1 MSYIVYNIFCG
12 LLLLIIFLR
21 LIHVAVLISSYS
33 FICVVAIMWLYG
45 YIWYSQLYGYIC
57 HIYMWFI
64 PDFYHMVHTRFCCTP
79 QHVYAFSL
87 LLIIWVVT
95 RLWLSWIKLPGT
107 SRPTRLSWKSLFMH
121 IVLRRPDSDT
131 EYPMLLSDFFSH
143 SNDI

>member
-1 MSYIVYNIFCG
+1 MGFSFSLYFWDSSM
-12 LLLLIIFLR
+12 LLCLWVVIPL
-21 LIHVAVLISSYS
+21 Y
-33 FICVVAIMWLYG
+33 CVVAIMWLYG
-45 YIWYSQLYGYIC
+45 YIWYNQLYGYIC

-95 RLWLSWIKLPGT
+95 RLWLSRIKLPGT
-107 SRPTRLSWKSLFMH
+107 SRPTRLSWKSLFMD
-121 IVLRRPDSDT
+121 IVLRRPDLDT
-131 EYPMLLSDFFSH
+131 EYPMLLSDFFFPH